1 MKVTVRTEIWNTKAG
16 KVAKAVARDE
26 RGTFLGA
33 TNQTEAVKVAKS
45 VRPRVT
51 LVGSK

>member
-1 MKVTVRTEIWNTKAG
+1 MKVIVATEVWSTKQG
-16 KVAKAVARDE
+16 KVVKAVARDE

-33 TNQTEAVKVAKS
+33 TNQTQAFTAGKV

-51 LVGSK
+51 LVGR

>member
-1 MKVTVRTEIWNTKAG
+1 MKVIVRTEIWNTKNG
-16 KVAKAVARDE
+16 RVAKAVARDE
-26 RGTFLGA
+26 HGTFLGA